1 MAEGVQE
8 LEPVIVSV
16 PLHKKQAETVH
27 PVNVLAGEDLSLKQ
41 ATTIGETLKGELG
54 IHSMSF
60 GSSVG
65 QPLCAQPAKLRYYLR
80 DQG

>member
-1 MAEGVQE
+1 
-8 LEPVIVSV
+8 
-16 PLHKKQAETVH
+16 LHKKQAETVH

-65 QPLCAQPAKLRYYLR
+65 QPVIRGQSGVGGRNYNR
-80 DQG
+80 F

>member
-1 MAEGVQE
+1 
-8 LEPVIVSV
+8 
-16 PLHKKQAETVH
+16 LHKKQAETVH

-60 GSSVG
+60 GSSA
-65 QPLCAQPAKLRYYLR
+65 PLIG
-80 DQG
+80 D